1 MSMSV
6 GTLIPVGEYLKTS
19 YHPDR
24 EYRDG
29 VVTER
34 NVGDKAH
41 SRMQRQLTRYLG
53 NRAKHWQIEVYPELR
68 IRAREDWYPIPDVCV
83 YPLPEPEGRVPTT
96 MPLLW
101 IEILSHDDRMVEV
114 LQKARDLVEC
124 GAAYVWII
132 EPNSLESQL
141 MTASGGPNQ
150 VPGKTLAIP
159 GTPIVI
165 PLADVMEE

>member
-29 VVTER
+29 VVMER
-34 NVGDKAH
+34 NVGDEAH
-41 SRMQRQLTRYLG
+41 SLLQILLGTYLARRRRQ
-53 NRAKHWQIEVYPELR
+53 WQIAPYTELR
-68 IRAREDWYPIPDVCV
+68 IRAREGWYPIPDVCV
-83 YPLPEPEGRVPTT
+83 YMLPKPAGRFPTT

-141 MTASGGPNQ
+141 MT
-150 VPGKTLAIP
+150 PG
-159 GTPIVI
+159 
-165 PLADVMEE
+165 ADRIRFPERH